1 MAKKDKPIDWTA
13 IERDYRAGVMSN
25 REIARWYGLSETAIR
40 KKAKAAAP
48 PWVRAKQP
56 GHVEREPVRETVV
69 AEVLPSRPS
78 TDPDDLVQQGRD
90 IAGRMLSELDAVT
103 SHGSELEEMI
113 FTEESDPRRRQAL
126 MRALSLSE
134 RATTLKNLTAAM
146 KTLAEAGAPQGKKAE
161 REAAA
166 KGVGGKFGVRQPPRL
181 VVDNQ

>member
-1 MAKKDKPIDWTA
+1 MAKKDKPIDWA
-13 IERDYRAGVMSN
+13 AVERDYRAGVMSN
-25 REIARWYGLSETAIR
+25 REIARWHGLSETAIR
-40 KKAKAAAP
+40 KKAKAEV
-48 PWVRAKQP
+48 WVRAKQP

-69 AEVLPSRPS
+69 AEVLPAKAVVKS
-78 TDPDDLVQQGRD
+78 DELVQQGREL
-90 IAGRMLSELDAVT
+90 AGRMLSELDAVT

-146 KTLAEAGAPQGKKAE
+146 KTLLESGAPQGKKAE
-161 REAAA
+161 RDEAA